1 MGEEQPRADCGK
13 GKSVS
18 REEPVARGLGV
29 REGHGGRGG
38 LGPYLRADIES
49 YEPGSDLY
57 FRTTKDSQGGD
68 DHLGLLVAEGEMAV
82 I

>member
-29 REGHGGRGG
+29 REGHGRG

-49 YEPGSDLY
+49 CEPGSDLY
-57 FRTTKDSQGGD
+57 FRTIKDSQGGD